1 MSGTPK
7 RIVVLS
13 IWDDL
18 WSLGEGAGV
27 ADELHFIRGLVRAGW
42 EIHYL
47 IPEPAGGAPPAGD
60 GIRWHTYPNV
70 FRRWRRLPGSLARF
84 AWYASFDRAAGKP
97 LRELARGAGADLLLG
112 FSHYTCGVVGRTGRD
127 LAIPTAVKLF
137 GVMNLGRTDL
147 SPLRYRWLNADQLL
161 AFRRPVDRYIV
172 LDDGTRGEEALARLG
187 VPRERIS
194 FLPNG
199 MDVEWA
205 DVAVDRA
212 AARREFGLPPDGVL
226 AVTLSRL
233 VQSKRIDLFLEAAAL
248 ALAGG
253 PPDLCFVVAG
263 DGPDRAA
270 LEAQARRLGIA
281 ERILF
286 TGIVPH
292 DDVVRL
298 FKACDIFVGT
308 NELTNKSLPPC
319 EAILCGLPVVAFD
332 VAATAE
338 IVRDGETGILVDNGD
353 VAGLA
358 TAIASL
364 ATDEPRRLRLAA
376 GAARFGREYFV
387 SWEDR
392 VRMETDLFETML
404 AGGRNL

>member
-84 AWYASFDRAAGKP
+84 AWYASFGRTTERP
-97 LRELARGAGADLLLG
+97 LRDLARRIGADLLLG
-112 FSHYTCGVVGRTGRD
+112 FSHYTLGPVGRVGRD
-127 LAIPTAVKLF
+127 LAIPTSVKLF

-161 AFRRPVDRYIV
+161 AFRNPVDRYIV
-172 LDDGTRGEEALARLG
+172 LDDGTRGNEALERIG
-187 VPRERIS
+187 VPPDRIV

-212 AARREFGLPPDGVL
+212 AARREFGLPPDGIL

-233 VQSKRIDLFLEAAAL
+233 VQSKRVDLFLDAAARVR
-248 ALAGG
+248 GG
-253 PPDLCFVVAG
+253 GSSNVSFVVAG
-263 DGPDRAA
+263 DGPEREA
-270 LEAQARRLGIA
+270 LEAHTRRLELDGDVV
-281 ERILF
+281 F
-286 TGIVPH
+286 TGAVLH

-308 NELTNKSLPPC
+308 NELTNMSLPPC

-338 IVRDGETGILVDNGD
+338 IVRDGETGVLVADGD

-364 ATDEPRRLRLAA
+364 ATDETKRRALAA

-387 SWEDR
+387 SWEER

-404 AGGRNL
+404 AGGCNP